1 MALMC
6 WLVEVLECLFK
17 AAYGGVAPGLP
28 SFKEFE
34 DRREEGIE
42 FEYVFD
48 EEDGEDE
55 EDENDGES
63 DEDE

>member
-1 MALMC
+1 MC
-6 WLVEVLECLFK
+6 WLVEVLEGLFK
-17 AAYGGVAPGLP
+17 PAYGGVAPGLP

-34 DRREEGIE
+34 DRRKERIE